1 MANKR
6 ETASQQGDNS
16 GGNRMSTPPVNYNVQ
31 SNHKSFEFN
40 EKYLSQIPALQQLIN
55 LGYQYLTSEQALRER
70 DNRTSNVIMEN
81 ILREQLKKINR
92 INYKG
97 GEYLFSEENIQSA
110 IQKLK
115 NFNYDGLQKTN
126 EAIYDLITLG
136 TALEQNIEG
145 DSKSFTLNYID
156 WRNPSNNTFHAVAE
170 FSVERAR
177 STETVRPDIVL
188 FVNGI
193 PFSVIECK
201 SPKIEVEQAIS
212 QNIRNQGDE
221 FIPRFF
227 TYIQQ
232 VIAVNKNAAQY
243 ATVGTHKK
251 FWAIWKEQPKEQQ
264 DKEQDVDQSINQHL
278 SDENKDK
285 LFSGEFAIARQ
296 FFDQLESEGKRLVT
310 EQDKS
315 IFSLC
320 RPERLLDIAYRFTLF
335 DGGIKK
341 VARYQQYF
349 VIKSTIARIKKLSAK
364 GRRQGGVIWHTQG
377 SGKSLSM
384 VMLTRAMALDSKLL
398 NPRII
403 LVTDRDDLDKQLGN
417 TFAACG
423 LSKERAT
430 SGRNLVKHLK
440 DKVGL
445 ITTLIHKFDKG
456 WIAEKF
462 IDDSHDIFVLV
473 DESHRT
479 NFGSLAARMR
489 QMLPNACFLGFTGT
503 PLLKKEKNNFAKFGG
518 LIEPHYTIKQ
528 AVADKAV
535 LPLLYEGRHVEMEQN
550 QAAIDLWFDR
560 HTASLNKEQKA
571 DLKKKYARA
580 EMLNKADQVIYMRAF
595 DISEH
600 FRATWQNTGFKAQ
613 LVAPGKIAALR
624 YQEFLND
631 IGIVN
636 SEVIIS
642 GPDTREGHE
651 DVDDGP
657 SDKVGKFWAKMMKRF
672 GSEEEYTKQIINQ
685 FKHGDDPEILIV
697 VDKLLTGFDAP
708 RNTVLYLCRTLREH
722 TLLQAIA
729 RVNRLYEGK
738 EFGYIVDYASVLGEL
753 DEALT
758 MYEAFEGFDEA
769 DLAGTLTSINEEVF
783 KLPQRYSDLW
793 DLFKQVKNSK
803 DEEAYEVLLA
813 DDELREEFYECL
825 SAFSKTLAIALS
837 SEQFIMGIDE
847 NKLQN
852 YKNDLRR
859 FQNLKASVKLRYAEA
874 IEYRDYEP
882 KIKKLLDTHIL
893 ANEVTQLNKPVN
905 VFDDKMFNMVK
916 EEQGVYQ
923 TKTTASKADTIAHAT
938 KRSISESM
946 DEDPAFYTKFSKL
959 IQEAIDDFKAKRIS
973 DLEYLNRVIDIR
985 NKVAT
990 KQHEDVPDN
999 IRDNDEACAYFGLI
1013 KPYFVQSD
1021 LEDMQIDLIASETSL
1036 AIQKIIDKYWKV
1048 DFWDDSD
1055 IQKVSMNDIDDFLYD
1070 EVNKKHGA
1078 SLSLEQMDEI
1088 IERTMQVA
1096 KYRRST

>member
-1 MANKR
+1 
-6 ETASQQGDNS
+6 
-16 GGNRMSTPPVNYNVQ
+16 MSTPPVNYNVGT
-31 SNHKSFEFN
+31 KPESFEFN

-55 LGYQYLTSEQALRER
+55 LGYHYLTPEQALAER
-70 DNRTSNVIMEN
+70 GGRTSNVIMEG
-81 ILREQLKKINR
+81 ILRKQLKKINR

-115 NFNYDGLQKTN
+115 NFKFDGLQKTN

-136 TALEQNIEG
+136 SAMEQTIEG

-156 WRNPSNNTFHAVAE
+156 WKTPSNNSFHAVAE

-201 SPKIEVEQAIS
+201 SPKVDVEQAVS
-212 QNIRNQGDE
+212 QNIRNQGDDY
-221 FIPRFF
+221 IPRLF
-227 TYIQQ
+227 TFVQQ
-232 VIAVNKNAAQY
+232 VMAVNKNAAQY
-243 ATVGTHKK
+243 ATAGTPKK
-251 FWAIWKEQPKEQQ
+251 FWGVWKEQE
-264 DKEQDVDQSINQHL
+264 DKALDVDKAVNTAL
-278 SDENKDK
+278 SDDVKAQ
-285 LFSGEFAIARQ
+285 LFNSEFSTART
-296 FFDQLESEGKRLVT
+296 FFDELEAEGKRLVT

-315 IFSLC
+315 IYSLC
-320 RPERLLDIAYRFTLF
+320 RPERLLDLVYRFTLF

-349 VIKSTIARIKKLSAK
+349 VIKATIGRIKKLGSSSQSAE
-364 GRRQGGVIWHTQG
+364 GSSSRQGGVIWHTQG
-377 SGKSLSM
+377 SGKSLTM
-384 VMLTRAMALDSKLL
+384 VMLTRAMALDPQLI

-423 LSKERAT
+423 LSRERAT

-445 ITTLIHKFDKG
+445 ITTLIHKFEKG
-456 WIAEKF
+456 WVAEKYV
-462 IDDSHDIFVLV
+462 DESQDIFVLV

-528 AVADKAV
+528 AVADEAV

-550 QAAIDLWFDR
+550 QSAIDLWFER
-560 HTASLNKEQKA
+560 HTADLSKEQKA
-571 DLKKKYARA
+571 YLKKKYARA

-600 FRATWQNTGFKAQ
+600 FRANWQGTGFKAQ
-613 LVAPGKIAALR
+613 LVAPGKSAALK
-624 YQEFLND
+624 YQKFLQE
-631 IGIVN
+631 IGTVTT
-636 SEVIIS
+636 EVVIS

-651 DVDDGP
+651 EVDEGP
-657 SDKVGKFWAKMMKRF
+657 TDDVGKFWEKMMKRF
-672 GSEEEYTKQIINQ
+672 GSEDEYTKQVINQ

-758 MYEAFEGFDEA
+758 MYEAFEGFDED

-793 DLFKQVKNSK
+793 DLFKEVKNSK

-825 SAFSKTLAIALS
+825 SAFSKSLGIALS
-837 SEQFIMGIDE
+837 SEQFIMSSDE
-847 NKLQN
+847 NKLKK
-852 YKNDLRR
+852 YKDDLKR
-859 FQNLKASVKLRYAEA
+859 FQNLKAAVKLRYAEA
-874 IEYRDYEP
+874 IDYRDYEP
-882 KIKKLLDTHIL
+882 KIKKLLDTHIQ
-893 ANEVTQLNKPVN
+893 ANEVTQLNEPVN
-905 VFDDKMFNMVK
+905 IFDEKIFNMVK
-916 EEQGVYQ
+916 AEQGVYQ

-938 KRSISESM
+938 KRSISENM
-946 DEDPAFYTKFSKL
+946 DEDPAFYEKFSKL
-959 IQEAIDDFKAKRIS
+959 IQEAIDDFKARRIS

-990 KQHEDVPDN
+990 KQHDDVPEN
-999 IRDNDEACAYFGLI
+999 IRENDEACAYFGLV
-1013 KPYFVQSD
+1013 KPFFMLYD
-1021 LEDMQIDLIASETSL
+1021 MNEDQIDSIASETSL
-1036 AIQKIIDKYWKV
+1036 AIQRIIDVHWKV
-1048 DFWDDSD
+1048 DFWDDTD
-1055 IQKVSMNDIDDFLYD
+1055 VQKMAMNDIDDYLYD
-1070 EVNKKHGA
+1070 EIKEQHGVA
-1078 SLSLEQMDEI
+1078 LSLEQMDEI
-1088 IERTMQVA
+1088 IEKTMQVA
-1096 KYRRST
+1096 KFRKGHRRHN

>member
-1 MANKR
+1 
-6 ETASQQGDNS
+6 
-16 GGNRMSTPPVNYNVQ
+16 MSIPPVNYDVN
-31 SNHKSFEFN
+31 SKPESFEFN
-40 EKYLSQIPALQQLIN
+40 EKHLSQIPALQQLIN
-55 LGYQYLTSEQALRER
+55 LGYQYLAPEQALIER
-70 DNRTSNVIMEN
+70 GGRTSNVILEGV
-81 ILREQLKKINR
+81 LRKQLKKINR
-92 INYKG
+92 INYKS

-115 NFNYDGLQKTN
+115 NIKFDGLQKTN

-136 TALEQNIEG
+136 SAMEQTIEG
-145 DSKSFTLNYID
+145 DSKSFTLNFID
-156 WRNPSNNTFHAVAE
+156 WKTPSNNCFHVVAE

-193 PFSVIECK
+193 PFSVVECK
-201 SPKIEVEQAIS
+201 SPKIDVEQAIS
-212 QNIRNQGDE
+212 QNIRNQGDDY
-221 FIPRFF
+221 IPRLF
-227 TYIQQ
+227 TYVQQ
-232 VIAVNKNAAQY
+232 VLAVNKNAAQY
-243 ATVGTHKK
+243 ATAGTPKK
-251 FWAIWKEQPKEQQ
+251 FWGVWKEQE
-264 DKEQDVDQSINQHL
+264 DKALDVDKVINSVL
-278 SDENKDK
+278 SNDVKAQ
-285 LFSGEFAIARQ
+285 LFSGEFAAARI
-296 FFDQLESEGKRLVT
+296 FFDELEAEGKRLVT

-315 IFSLC
+315 IYSLC
-320 RPERLLDIAYRFTLF
+320 RPERLLDLVYRFTLF

-349 VIKSTIARIKKLSAK
+349 VIKSTIARIKKSSSK
-364 GRRQGGVIWHTQG
+364 ESRQGGVIWHTQG
-377 SGKSLSM
+377 SGKSLTM
-384 VMLTRAMALDSKLL
+384 VMLTRAMALDPKLV

-423 LSKERAT
+423 LSRERAT

-456 WIAEKF
+456 WVAEKYV
-462 IDDSHDIFVLV
+462 DESKDIFVLV

-528 AVADKAV
+528 AVADEAV

-550 QAAIDLWFDR
+550 QSAIDLWFER
-560 HTASLNKEQKA
+560 HTADLSKEQKA

-600 FRATWQNTGFKAQ
+600 FRANWQGTGFKAQ
-613 LVAPGKIAALR
+613 LVAPGKNAAIK
-624 YQEFLND
+624 YQQFLQE
-631 IGIVN
+631 IGTVTT
-636 SEVIIS
+636 EVVIS
-642 GPDTREGHE
+642 GPDTREGHDE
-651 DVDDGP
+651 VDEGP
-657 SDKVGKFWAKMMKRF
+657 TDELGKFWIKMMKRF
-672 GSEEEYTKQIINQ
+672 GSEEEYTKQVINQ

-708 RNTVLYLCRTLREH
+708 RNTVLYLCRKLREH

-758 MYEAFEGFDEA
+758 MYEAFEGFDED
-769 DLAGTLTSINEEVF
+769 DLAGTLISINEEVC

-793 DLFKQVKNSK
+793 DLFKEVKNSK

-825 SAFSKTLAIALS
+825 STFSKSLGIALS
-837 SEQFIMGIDE
+837 SEQFIMKSDE
-847 NKLQN
+847 HKLQN
-852 YKNDLRR
+852 YKDDLKR
-859 FQNLKASVKLRYAEA
+859 FQNLKAAVKLRYAEA
-874 IEYRDYEP
+874 IDYRDYEP
-882 KIKKLLDTHIL
+882 KIKKLLDIHIQ
-893 ANEVTQLNKPVN
+893 AHEVTQLNEPVN
-905 VFDDKMFNMVK
+905 IFDEKMFTMVK

-923 TKTTASKADTIAHAT
+923 SKTTASKADTIAHAT
-938 KRSISESM
+938 KRSISENM
-946 DEDPAFYTKFSKL
+946 DEDPAFYERFSKL
-959 IQEAIDDFKAKRIS
+959 IQDAIDDFKARRIS

-990 KQHEDVPDN
+990 KQHDDVPDN

-1013 KPYFVQSD
+1013 KPFFMLYNMDVT
-1021 LEDMQIDLIASETSL
+1021 QIDSIASETSL
-1036 AIQKIIDKYWKV
+1036 AIQRIIDVHWKV
-1048 DFWDDSD
+1048 DFWDDID
-1055 IQKVSMNDIDDFLYD
+1055 VQKSAMNDIDDFLYD
-1070 EVNKKHGA
+1070 EVKEKYGVA
-1078 SLSLEQMDEI
+1078 LSLEQMDEI
-1088 IERTMQVA
+1088 IEKTMQVA
-1096 KYRRST
+1096 KHRRHT